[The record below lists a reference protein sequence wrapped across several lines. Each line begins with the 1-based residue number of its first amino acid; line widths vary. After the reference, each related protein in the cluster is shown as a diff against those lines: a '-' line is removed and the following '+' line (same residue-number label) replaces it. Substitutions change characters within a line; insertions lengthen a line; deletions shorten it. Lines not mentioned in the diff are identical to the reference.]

1 MSAVVAHIGHNKPPF
16 EQSKEEIEGLYEEA
30 KNWCDGEPVSSQEQA
45 DAIQRLMRLIQAA
58 EKEADARRKEEQEP
72 FKKEIDAIQA
82 RYNELIGNN
91 KSVKGL
97 TVRAIEAC
105 KSALTPWLKKVE
117 EENRIKAEE
126 ARREAEEKQRAAMEA
141 MRQRHSLEDA
151 ERAEQAVRDAK
162 EAEAE
167 ARKLAN
173 AKASAKGEGRAV
185 TLRDYYEPEITD
197 YTAFARFVWMHHR
210 QDMKDFLKM
219 EAAKLVSAGV
229 RFGMPGVVVHHDRR
243 PV

>member
-45 DAIQRLMRLIQAA
+45 DAIQRLMRLIQKA

-141 MRQRHSLEDA
+141 MRQRQSLEDS
-151 ERAEQAVRDAK
+151 ERAEQAVREAK

-167 ARKLAN
+167 ARRIAN
-173 AKASAKGEGRAV
+173 AKASAKGAGRAV
-185 TLRDYYEPEITD
+185 TLRDYYEPEIVSETE
-197 YTAFARFVWMHHR
+197 FARYLWTAHR
-210 QDMKDFLKM
+210 EMMTDFLNV
-219 EAAKLVSAGV
+219 AVAKLIAAGIHK
-229 RFGMPGVVVHHDRR
+229 MPGVVVHHDRR